1 MGMDMDENKTVS
13 EEEQEPSAEPEGSD
27 RRSAGSPPADES
39 FQDPDASASKDIKH
53 LDFITSL
60 VLMGISI
67 YTVITSY
74 GYYVRSRKE
83 FYISPGFM
91 PVIIAAAL
99 FLLAITLMRQSL
111 NESSIKE
118 CLGRLREAIPRG
130 LKSLRFRNTVIGLA
144 IFAVYIY
151 VLIRLLPFWLASL
164 ILLFACFMYLKA
176 AGIDK
181 SAIISILSVAGIV
194 LLFQIIFRVPMP

>member
-1 MGMDMDENKTVS
+1 MDENK
-13 EEEQEPSAEPEGSD
+13 EEEKLDNEID
-27 RRSAGSPPADES
+27 
-39 FQDPDASASKDIKH
+39 QDSNAAAPKDMKH

-67 YTVITSY
+67 FTVILSY
-74 GYYVRSRKE
+74 GYHVRSRKA

-91 PVIIAAAL
+91 PIIIAAAL

-111 NESSIKE
+111 NESSLKE
-118 CLGRLREAIPRG
+118 CLGRLMEAIPRG

-151 VLIRLLPFWLASL
+151 VLLRYLPFWLASV

-176 AGIDK
+176 AKFVK
-181 SAIISILSVAGIV
+181 SVIISILSVAGIV

>member
-1 MGMDMDENKTVS
+1 MDENKVVS
-13 EEEQEPSAEPEGSD
+13 EEEREDDGPQEPD
-27 RRSAGSPPADES
+27 V
-39 FQDPDASASKDIKH
+39 SASTDMKH

-60 VLMGISI
+60 VLIGVSI
-67 YTVITSY
+67 YTVVTSY
-74 GYYVRSRKE
+74 GYYVRSRKA

-111 NESSIKE
+111 NGSSIKE
-118 CLGRLREAIPRG
+118 CLIRLREAIPRG

-144 IFAVYIY
+144 FFALYIY
-151 VLIRLLPFWLASL
+151 VLLQYLPFWLASV
-164 ILLFACFMYLKA
+164 IILFACFVYLKA
-176 AGIDK
+176 AKIVK

-194 LLFQIIFRVPMP
+194 LLFQILFRVPMP